1 MIPNVTQSNQL
12 AEQTPQDAN
21 ALHRKSPTAAS
32 LKGRQI
38 TSHSEQAV
46 HLLAQQDMMKGML
59 GQASKHGQLPIPA
72 AGRRPRSPA
81 RRKWNVMLNSRAR
94 PA

>member
-21 ALHRKSPTAAS
+21 ALHRKSPMAAS

-38 TSHSEQAV
+38 TSHSEQ
-46 HLLAQQDMMKGML
+46 AQQDMMKGML
-59 GQASKHGQLPIPA
+59 GQASKHG
-72 AGRRPRSPA
+72 
-81 RRKWNVMLNSRAR
+81 
-94 PA
+94 